1 MGRDVEARDEG
12 QQPVTAVADAF
23 RLDGGVQASLLLVE
37 AAEDAEDRAILARKE
52 ERERAIG
59 VDTARRDYMP
69 GELVSRMLAGEHPVR
84 LWREQR
90 KLSLRE
96 LAARSGVGPS
106 YLSEIESG
114 RKPGSVK
121 APRELAQASN
131 SLTTSPCTFVSR
143 RRRPL

>member
-1 MGRDVEARDEG
+1 MIVLDRERDTVTMTRAEYEA
-12 QQPVTAVADAF
+12 
-23 RLDGGVQASLLLVE
+23 LVE

-90 KLSLRE
+90 KLTLRE

-121 APRELAQASN
+121 ALRELAQALGLSIDD
-131 SLTTSPCTFVSR
+131 LVP
-143 RRRPL
+143 

>member
-1 MGRDVEARDEG
+1 MPDLGAN
-12 QQPVTAVADAF
+12 
-23 RLDGGVQASLLLVE
+23 
-37 AAEDAEDRAILARKE
+37 EDAQDKALLAAVQQ
-52 ERERAIG
+52 REHAVG

-90 KLSLRE
+90 KLTLRE
-96 LAARSGVGPS
+96 LADRSDVGVS

-121 APRELAQASN
+121 ALRELAQALGLSIDD
-131 SLTTSPCTFVSR
+131 LVP
-143 RRRPL
+143 